1 MKRPKNGFFF
11 PLCYVAYMSIY
22 IARLNLSTASPGLI
36 QLGILDSAQ
45 IGLLG
50 STFSVVYASGRLI
63 TGILSDSRPPWVMI
77 SSGLLIAAVSNLTI
91 GFFPPYIG
99 MLLLWNTNAFAQSM
113 LWSSILSVIA
123 GTYDEQTARRKNS
136 IMVTSVAS
144 GNILGILLNT
154 AVITR
159 FGLRYAFVIP
169 GGLTLLCGLAVLL
182 TMRNVRAAKSDEKKH
197 IPLYHLLREREIR
210 LALAPAVL
218 HGMIKDNITL
228 WVTVYFV
235 SKFGIDLQGS
245 AYFVLLVPVVG
256 LFGRLLHPV
265 CYQLCGEREHRLS
278 IYAFLICAAAA
289 IPLCFDPILP
299 VAAAVCLGLI
309 YAAVSIINT
318 SLLSV
323 FPVRFQ
329 ATGNIASVSGVMDFA
344 AYLGAGIGSLVY
356 GVTIEHFGYLPMYAS
371 WAVISLISILF
382 LYRLNRLTRA
392 EAKIETEA

>member
-1 MKRPKNGFFF
+1 
-11 PLCYVAYMSIY
+11 
-22 IARLNLSTASPGLI
+22 
-36 QLGILDSAQ
+36 
-45 IGLLG
+45 
-50 STFSVVYASGRLI
+50 
-63 TGILSDSRPPWVMI
+63 
-77 SSGLLIAAVSNLTI
+77 
-91 GFFPPYIG
+91 
-99 MLLLWNTNAFAQSM
+99 
-113 LWSSILSVIA
+113 
-123 GTYDEQTARRKNS
+123 
-136 IMVTSVAS
+136 
-144 GNILGILLNT
+144 
-154 AVITR
+154 
-159 FGLRYAFVIP
+159 
-169 GGLTLLCGLAVLL
+169 
-182 TMRNVRAAKSDEKKH
+182 
-197 IPLYHLLREREIR
+197 
-210 LALAPAVL
+210 
-218 HGMIKDNITL
+218 MIKDNITL

-356 GVTIEHFGYLPMYAS
+356 GVTIEHIRLSADVCVLGGHLPYIHPFS
-371 WAVISLISILF
+371 LSSESSDPGRSENRNGSLSTVPFSGKAVAFRCFIWYYIVL
-382 LYRLNRLTRA
+382 
-392 EAKIETEA
+392 